1 MLEDLTDDRLRR
13 VLSLDGDD
21 KAWRADLERL
31 RQGDQTL
38 TRRSAGEEAIKAV
51 QRLLVFLG
59 YSTATTGAFL
69 IDGDFG
75 RGTNRGVAQFQFE
88 HGLTDAVK
96 REDLCYEC
104 TFETARQKIV
114 AVPDTRLDI
123 PTLDAMLKAAA
134 DAIETGNV
142 TFGRFEDALFHL
154 NALHRGVL
162 ALSCKEVLARYGEAV
177 DRAVARIREEKGV
190 DMQREWVLSIIKQ
203 ETGGISRPRFEQHK
217 LSSFNA
223 KEPDADLAEL
233 RVRSMSIG
241 LGQIMGFNYEV
252 VGAPSARAMLS
263 SPVED
268 QVLYVARFIAPKAEV
283 VAKRDPTPE
292 DYRAI
297 ARYYNGP
304 AYEKHFY
311 HEKLETWFREFL
323 ALT

>member
-1 MLEDLTDDRLRR
+1 MLETLTDDRLKQ
-13 VLSLDGDD
+13 VLSLDGSEG
-21 KAWRADLERL
+21 AWRSDLDRL
-31 RQGDQTL
+31 RQGDETL

-59 YSTATTGAFL
+59 YSTASSGAFL
-69 IDGDFG
+69 VDGDFG

-104 TFETARQKIV
+104 NFETARQKIV

-123 PTLDAMLKAAA
+123 PTLDAMLNAAA
-134 DAIETGNV
+134 TAIETGNV

-154 NALHRGVL
+154 NALHRGVQ
-162 ALSCKEVLARYGEAV
+162 ALSCKEVLARYGEYV
-177 DRAVARIREEKGV
+177 DQAVARVKKETGV
-190 DMQREWVLSIIKQ
+190 EMQKEWVLSIIKQ

-223 KEPDADLAEL
+223 KEPDADLGEL
-233 RVRSMSIG
+233 RIRSMSIG
-241 LGQIMGFNYEV
+241 LGQIMGFNYKV

-268 QVLYVARFIAPKAEV
+268 QVLYVARFISPKGEI
-283 VAKRDPTPE
+283 VAKRSPTSE

-297 ARYYNGP
+297 AKYYNGP
-304 AYEKHFY
+304 KYEEHFY
-311 HEKLETWFREFL
+311 HEKLETWFEEFL
-323 ALT
+323 ALN